1 MRANLENFTL
11 IEETPLDPIKLVK
24 GSCLA
29 LRAPWRPGR
38 WSGWGMPGQRMRR
51 KSERIGGSGGS
62 GGGRGGEIWRNFAKK
77 VQIRKSRRKIDKSG
91 AVSEHLGGG
100 MVGGWVGGAPG
111 TGWVGEWVSE

>member
-51 KSERIGGSGGS
+51 KSERIA
-62 GGGRGGEIWRNFAKK
+62 GEWWKF
-77 VQIRKSRRKIDKSG
+77 RRKIRKPD

-111 TGWVGEWVSE
+111 AGWVSG

>member
-1 MRANLENFTL
+1 MEINSFRCSKGLTPLPDMGNGNGLKGLCCPPLPTFFDDGFPIWTTSSEAVKSGLSLVPNPPENRD

-51 KSERIGGSGGS
+51 KASG
-62 GGGRGGEIWRNFAKK
+62 
-77 VQIRKSRRKIDKSG
+77 
-91 AVSEHLGGG
+91 
-100 MVGGWVGGAPG
+100 
-111 TGWVGEWVSE
+111 